1 MSLSN
6 LKIGARLGLGFAAVL
21 ALMAAILA
29 TGLVSLARIGS
40 HTQDIVHDKN
50 VKMAAANAM
59 TGHVRA
65 IALAAT
71 AMMVVPDLQIN
82 DELDKVAAARK
93 RYGVARAALVAL
105 AMDAREQQL
114 LAQADDALKA
124 SLAKNDHMLTLRRNG
139 ETQDAAAYLTDQ
151 AGPALTTVLNA
162 FDQLIAYETTL
173 ATQAGAQAS
182 QVATA
187 SQGTLLGLGLLA
199 VALGAVVAWFIT
211 RSITAPLGRAIAVAE
226 TVAAGDL
233 SSRIEVPAGDVM
245 NGDETGRLLRALKAM
260 NDSLLDV
267 VGQVR
272 AGTDAI
278 TTASGEIAAGNMDLS
293 ARTEQ
298 QAGALEQTVAA
309 MEALSATVQRN
320 AGHAQQADRLA
331 QSASDV
337 AARGGDIVSQ
347 VVDTMGAIHASS
359 RRIVDI
365 IGVIDG
371 IAFQT
376 NILALNAAVEAAR
389 AGEQGRGFA
398 VVASEVR
405 SLAQRSAGA
414 AREIKELIA
423 ASVVNVEAGS
433 KLVSSAGQ
441 TMGEIVGSI
450 GEVAGIMG
458 EITAASRRQTEGLGQ
473 ISHAIAQ
480 LDGMTQQNA
489 ALVEQAAA
497 ASHSLRGQAG
507 TLGAVVSFFHT
518 GAAAGPGVPRLTVHR
533 TPAAP
538 APERHAA

>member
-1 MSLSN
+1 MSLTN
-6 LKIGARLGLGFAAVL
+6 LKIGARMGLGFAAVL
-21 ALMAAILA
+21 ALMAAILV
-29 TGLVSLARIGS
+29 TGLLSLARIGS
-40 HTQDIVHDKN
+40 HTHDIVHDKN

-59 TGHVRA
+59 AGHVRA
-65 IALAAT
+65 IALGAT

-82 DELDKVAAARK
+82 DELDKITAARK
-93 RYGVARAALVAL
+93 RYGAARGALVAL
-105 AMDAREQQL
+105 PMDARERQL
-114 LAQADDALKA
+114 LALADAALGTT
-124 SLAKNDHMLTLRRNG
+124 LAKNEHMLALRRNG

-151 AGPALTTVLNA
+151 AGPALAAVLHA
-162 FDQLIAYETTL
+162 FDQLIAHETVL
-173 ATQAGAQAS
+173 ATRAGAQAS
-182 QVATA
+182 QVLAA

-199 VALGAVVAWFIT
+199 VALGAAVAWFIT
-211 RSITAPLGRAIAVAE
+211 RSITAPLGRAIAAAE

-233 SSRIEVPAGDVM
+233 SSRIEAPAGDVRGG
-245 NGDETGRLLRALKAM
+245 NETGRLLRALRAM
-260 NDSLLDV
+260 NDSLLHV

-278 TTASGEIAAGNMDLS
+278 TVASGEIAAGNMDLS

-298 QAGALEQTVAA
+298 QAGSLEQTVAA
-309 MEALSATVQRN
+309 MDALTATVLRN

-331 QSASDV
+331 QSATDV
-337 AARGGDIVSQ
+337 AEKGGAIVAR
-347 VVDTMGAIHASS
+347 VVDTMGTIHASS

-423 ASVVNVEAGS
+423 ASVANVEAGS

-441 TMGEIVGSI
+441 TMDEIVGSI
-450 GEVAGIMG
+450 GKVAGIMG
-458 EITAASRRQTEGLGQ
+458 EMAAAGRQQTEGLGQ
-473 ISHAIAQ
+473 IHRAIAQ
-480 LDGMTQQNA
+480 LDGMTRQNA

-497 ASHSLRGQAG
+497 ASHSLRGQAD

-518 GAAAGPGVPRLTVHR
+518 AATCQLRLSKQ
-533 TPAAP
+533 
-538 APERHAA
+538 

>member
-1 MSLSN
+1 MSLN
-6 LKIGARLGLGFAAVL
+6 LKIGARLALGFGAVL
-21 ALMAAILA
+21 VLLAAILA

-40 HTQDIVHDKN
+40 AAQDIVNDKN

-65 IALAAT
+65 IALGST

-82 DELDKVAAARK
+82 DELDKVAEARK
-93 RYGVARAALVAL
+93 RYAAARDALVRL
-105 AMDAREQQL
+105 HMDARENQL
-114 LAQADDALKA
+114 LALADAALKT
-124 SLAKNDHMLTLRRNG
+124 SLAKNEHMLTLRRNG
-139 ETQDAAAYLTDQ
+139 ETQDAAAFLTDE
-151 AGPALTTVLNA
+151 AGPALKAVLKA
-162 FDQLIAYETTL
+162 FDQLIAHETTL
-173 ATQAGAQAS
+173 ATQAGAQAAE
-182 QVATA
+182 QVTA
-187 SQGTLLGLGLLA
+187 SQGMLLVLGLLA
-199 VALGAVVAWFIT
+199 VALGAAVAWFIT
-211 RSITAPLGRAIAVAE
+211 RSITAPLASAIAVAE

-233 SSRIEVPAGDVM
+233 SSRIDTQAS
-245 NGDETGRLLRALKAM
+245 DETGRLLRALKAM
-260 NDSLLDV
+260 NDSLLHV

-298 QAGALEQTVAA
+298 QAGSLEETVAA
-309 MEALSATVQRN
+309 MDELTSTVQRN
-320 AGHAQQADRLA
+320 AGNAQRADTLA
-331 QSASDV
+331 QSASAV
-337 AARGGDIVSQ
+337 AKRGGAIVSQ
-347 VVDTMGAIHASS
+347 VVDTMGEIHASS

-398 VVASEVR
+398 VVAAEVR

-423 ASVVNVEAGS
+423 ASVANVEAGS
-433 KLVSSAGQ
+433 RLVNEAGQ
-441 TMGEIVGSI
+441 TMGDIVGSI
-450 GEVAGIMG
+450 GKVAGIMG
-458 EITAASRRQTEGLGQ
+458 EITSASREQTHG
-473 ISHAIAQ
+473 ISHINQAIAQ

-497 ASHSLRGQAG
+497 ASHSLREQAER
-507 TLGAVVSFFHT
+507 LSNVVRFFNT
-518 GAAAGPGVPRLTVHR
+518 GETAAPRLILHHGV
-533 TPAAP
+533 AP
-538 APERHAA
+538 VFDAEADPSSNKRVSRG